1 MESSIRYNSIK
12 SSWFGESDLRF
23 DASYH
28 LSDGITHRKTIDKS
42 PFGNQKLG
50 EVSSDIFY
58 GGRAKR
64 IYVHNEKVGIPFMGI
79 SEMLKSDFHSLKFIS
94 KKLTKNLDTFLL
106 KEGWTLISRSG
117 TIGNT
122 AYVNEDY
129 KGKAASEHI
138 IRVIPNDNIY
148 SGYLYSF
155 LTSKYGYSLM
165 TQGRFGA
172 VIQHIEPDYLSE
184 LPIPIFP
191 KSKQQ
196 EIHKLI
202 AGVSILR
209 VKANKLL
216 NEAVEYF
223 ESFIGESKV
232 YLGFQTGKISS
243 KSLNSY
249 HKRLDS
255 QFQLLWN
262 DLESE
267 EIESIN
273 YKKVY
278 DNAKSI
284 FVGGRGKRNYVEKGV
299 AFLSSSDMMLFN
311 PKRGC
316 KCVSKNNPGLDS
328 MMVSKKDILISRSGT
343 VGNTVLVGEDLAGT
357 AISEHALRLVID
369 PDRISPNYV
378 FCFLK
383 TKYGMKSMEA
393 SSFGSVIITLNED
406 LIGNINL
413 PILDQGP
420 QDKINELIESYLV
433 KMDEATKKE
442 NQAIDLVEKEIE
454 SWQK

>member
-1 MESSIRYNSIK
+1 MIEGVKISEIK
-12 SSWFGESDLRF
+12 SNGRF
-23 DASYH
+23 DATPYVSENASLVRYTNLLPSKKVGSISFIHKVRNRDSRVYVTDPKRGLMYLSNTDMQKASYDSAPYMSKKF
-28 LSDGITHRKTIDKS
+28 LSNIKE
-42 PFGNQKLG
+42 QKLKKG
-50 EVSSDIFY
+50 DI
-58 GGRAKR
+58 
-64 IYVHNEKVGIPFMGI
+64 II
-79 SEMLKSDFHSLKFIS
+79 SAV
-94 KKLTKNLDTFLL
+94 
-106 KEGWTLISRSG
+106 G
-117 TIGNT
+117 TIGQL
-122 AYVNEDY
+122 ALVNELLEN
-129 KGKAASEHI
+129 S
-138 IRVIPNDNIY
+138 VISGNILRFTPKENPGFIY
-148 SGYLYSF
+148 AYMQ
-155 LTSKYGYSLM
+155 SKYGQANLVNIASGSVQDFITPPKLAD
-165 TQGRFGA
+165 FN
-172 VIQHIEPDYLSE
+172 IPNLPEP
-184 LPIPIFP
+184 
-191 KSKQQ
+191 KQK
-196 EIHKLI
+196 EIHNLI
-202 AGVSILR
+202 IEASNLR
-209 VKANKLL
+209 VEANKLL
-216 NEAVEYF
+216 REAVEYF
-223 ESFIGESKV
+223 ESIIGETKV
-232 YLGFQTGKISS
+232 HIGFQTGKISS

-267 EIESIN
+267 EIESIK
-273 YKKVY
+273 YEKVNEY
-278 DNAKSI
+278 AKSI
-284 FVGGRGKRNYVEKGV
+284 FVGGRGKRNYVENGV

-316 KCVSKNNPGLDS
+316 KYVSKNNPGLDS
-328 MMVSKKDILISRSGT
+328 MMVNQKDILISRSGT

-369 PDRISPNYV
+369 PDKISPNYV

-413 PILDQGP
+413 PILDQGT

>member
-1 MESSIRYNSIK
+1 MKALSVK
-12 SSWFGESDLRF
+12 HKWFSESDLRL
-23 DASYH
+23 DASFH
-28 LSDGITHRKTIDKS
+28 LSEGKIHRVAIEKS
-42 PFGNQKLG
+42 PFGSQRLG
-50 EVSSDIFY
+50 EVSDDIFY
-58 GGRAKR
+58 GGRAR
-64 IYVHNEKVGIPFMGI
+64 RVYVQNEKVGIPFMGI
-79 SEMLKSDFHSLKFIS
+79 SEMLKSDFNSLKYVS
-94 KKLTKNLDTFLL
+94 KKLTNNLEAFLL

-122 AYVNEDY
+122 AFVTKDFN
-129 KGKAASEHI
+129 GKAASEHI
-138 IRVIPNDNIY
+138 IRVVPKESIY

-165 TQGRFGA
+165 TQGTFGA

-184 LPIPIFP
+184 LPIPNFP
-191 KSKQQ
+191 EAKQQ
-196 EIHKLI
+196 EIHNLI
-202 AGVSILR
+202 VEVSNLR
-209 VKANKLL
+209 VEGNMLL
-216 NEAVEYF
+216 REAVEYL
-223 ESFIGESKV
+223 ESFIGETKV
-232 YLGFQTGKISS
+232 HIGFQTGKISS
-243 KSLNSY
+243 KSLNLY

-267 EIESIN
+267 EIESIK
-273 YKKVY
+273 YEKVNKY
-278 DNAKSI
+278 AKSI
-284 FVGGRGKRNYVEKGV
+284 FVGGRGKRNYVENGV

-316 KCVSKNNPGLDS
+316 KYVSKNNPGLDS

-343 VGNTVLVGEDLAGT
+343 VGNTVLVGDDLAGT

-369 PDRISPNYV
+369 PDKISPNYV

-413 PILDQGP
+413 PILEKESQE
-420 QDKINELIESYLV
+420 KINDLIEIYIT

-442 NQAIDLVEKEIE
+442 KQAIDLVEKEIE

>member
-1 MESSIRYNSIK
+1 MKALSVK
-12 SSWFGESDLRF
+12 HKWFGESDLRL

-28 LSDGITHRKTIDKS
+28 LSDGPLTKLKLKKS
-42 PFGNQKLG
+42 PY
-50 EVSSDIFY
+50 EVT
-58 GGRAKR
+58 
-64 IYVHNEKVGIPFMGI
+64 
-79 SEMLKSDFHSLKFIS
+79 SLKRVTEDVFKGNIFKRTYVDNPETGFHFMTASDMMKSNIESGKFVS
-94 KKLTKNLDTFLL
+94 KKYTDTANLLL
-106 KEGWTLISRSG
+106 KKGWILVSRSG
-117 TIGNT
+117 TLGNT
-122 AYVNEDY
+122 VYTNEDFE
-129 KGKAASEHI
+129 GVLGTDDLIRI
-138 IRVIPNDNIY
+138 IPCEKEILGGY
-148 SGYLYSF
+148 MYGYLS
-155 LTSKYGYSLM
+155 SKYGYGLL
-165 TQGRFGA
+165 TQSGYGG
-172 VIQHIEPDYLSE
+172 VVQHIEPHHIEDLS
-184 LPIPIFP
+184 IPILP
-191 KSKQQ
+191 DSKQQ
-196 EIHKLI
+196 EIHNLI
-202 AGVSILR
+202 LEASNLR
-209 VKANKLL
+209 VEANKLL
-216 NEAVEYF
+216 SEAVEYF

-232 YLGFQTGKISS
+232 HLGFQTGKISS

-273 YKKVY
+273 YEKVY

-316 KCVSKNNPGLDS
+316 KYVSKNNPGLDS

-357 AISEHALRLVID
+357 AISEHALRLVIN
-369 PDRISPNYV
+369 PDKISPNYV

-413 PILDQGP
+413 PILDQGS

>member
-1 MESSIRYNSIK
+1 MKALKVKYNDISSTMRFNS
-12 SSWFGESDLRF
+12 G
-23 DASYH
+23 YH
-28 LSDGITHRKTIDKS
+28 LSEGTIYLKKLRKMPHKELDDIASNIFTAGRSKRVYTKEKYGYPYLSNSDVVRQR
-42 PFGNQKLG
+42 PFDNCN
-50 EVSSDIFY
+50 Y
-58 GGRAKR
+58 
-64 IYVHNEKVGIPFMGI
+64 N
-79 SEMLKSDFHSLKFIS
+79 S
-94 KKLTKNLDTFLL
+94 KKYGYDKASFL
-106 KEGWTLISRSG
+106 KEGMVVTGRVG
-117 TIGNT
+117 AIGQT
-122 AYVNEDY
+122 AYITSELEDL
-129 KGKAASEHI
+129 KAMGSDNI
-138 IRVIPNDNIY
+138 IRILPNENEKSGFIY
-148 SGYLYSF
+148 AF
-155 LTSKYGYSLM
+155 LTSKYGNTLIWKLAAGGVQPY
-165 TQGRFGA
+165 
-172 VIQHIEPDYLSE
+172 ISE
-184 LPIPIFP
+184 DMLRDMPIP
-191 KSKQQ
+191 KLTDSKQR
-196 EIHKLI
+196 EIHNLI
-202 AGVSILR
+202 VEASNLR
-209 VKANKLL
+209 VEANKLL
-216 NEAVEYF
+216 SEAVEYF
-223 ESFIGESKV
+223 DSFIGETKV
-232 YLGFQTGKISS
+232 HIGFQTGKISS

-267 EIESIN
+267 EIESIK
-273 YKKVY
+273 YEKVNEY
-278 DNAKSI
+278 AKSI
-284 FVGGRGKRNYVEKGV
+284 FVGGRGKRNYVENGV

-316 KCVSKNNPGLDS
+316 KYVSKNNPGLDS

-343 VGNTVLVGEDLAGT
+343 VGNTVLVGDDLAGT

-369 PDRISPNYV
+369 PDKISPNYV

-413 PILDQGP
+413 PILDQGS

>member
-1 MESSIRYNSIK
+1 MTASDMMKSNIES
-12 SSWFGESDLRF
+12 G
-23 DASYH
+23 
-28 LSDGITHRKTIDKS
+28 
-42 PFGNQKLG
+42 
-50 EVSSDIFY
+50 
-58 GGRAKR
+58 
-64 IYVHNEKVGIPFMGI
+64 
-79 SEMLKSDFHSLKFIS
+79 KFVS
-94 KKLTKNLDTFLL
+94 KKYTDTANLLL
-106 KEGWTLISRSG
+106 KKGWILVSRSG
-117 TIGNT
+117 TLGNT
-122 AYVNEDY
+122 VYTNEDFE
-129 KGKAASEHI
+129 GVLGTDDLIRI
-138 IRVIPNDNIY
+138 IPCEKEILGGY
-148 SGYLYSF
+148 MYGYLS
-155 LTSKYGYSLM
+155 SKYGYGLL
-165 TQGRFGA
+165 TQSGYGG
-172 VIQHIEPDYLSE
+172 VVQHIEPHHIEDLS
-184 LPIPIFP
+184 IPILP
-191 KSKQQ
+191 DSKQQ
-196 EIHKLI
+196 EIHNLI
-202 AGVSILR
+202 LEASNLR
-209 VKANKLL
+209 VEANKLL
-216 NEAVEYF
+216 SEAVEYF

-232 YLGFQTGKISS
+232 HLGFQTGKISS

-273 YKKVY
+273 YEKVY

-316 KCVSKNNPGLDS
+316 KYVSKNNPGLDS

-357 AISEHALRLVID
+357 AISEHALRLVIN
-369 PDRISPNYV
+369 PDKISPNYV

-413 PILDQGP
+413 PILDQGS